1 MKIGILDY
9 GGGNISNIKK
19 AFNIIEVPTVVIE
32 KKKDINKYEKIILP
46 GMGSAPHAMKIIKQ
60 NKFDISIKDFAKN
73 QNPIMGICLGFQLM
87 LSKYEISKDSKF
99 NCLSIVKGSVK
110 KINSE
115 NLKLPL
121 IDWHKIESK
130 NSKNY
135 LKNKMFYFAHQ
146 YYCDL
151 DKNDTNATY
160 IKINQNKIVASYVK
174 KNLHLYQ
181 FHPELS
187 GDSGLIVLNKFK
199 DL

>member
-130 NSKNY
+130 NSKIFTQIFQKLFQKY
-135 LKNKMFYFAHQ
+135 APIL
-146 YYCDL
+146 
-151 DKNDTNATY
+151 T
-160 IKINQNKIVASYVK
+160 
-174 KNLHLYQ
+174 
-181 FHPELS
+181 
-187 GDSGLIVLNKFK
+187 
-199 DL
+199 